1 MKTIITILK
10 SWWIDIA
17 ATGLLGVVLLM
28 YGYKLYAGIALGW
41 ALNSLVKSL
50 KSMSVSEE
58 AKPVSKKPAAKK
70 PAAKKPAAKKP
81 ASKKPATKKP
91 AAKKP
96 AAKKK

>member
-41 ALNSLVKSL
+41 ALNSLFKSL
-50 KSMSVSEE
+50 KSMPVSEE

-70 PAAKKPAAKKP
+70 PATKKPAAKKP

-91 AAKKP
+91 AAKK
-96 AAKKK
+96 K

>member
-17 ATGLLGVVLLM
+17 ATGLLGVALLI

-50 KSMSVSEE
+50 KSMVVSEE
-58 AKPVSKKPAAKK
+58 VKPIA
-70 PAAKKPAAKKP
+70 
-81 ASKKPATKKP
+81 KKPATKKP
-91 AAKKP
+91 ATKKLAAKKP
-96 AAKKK
+96 ATKKAAQKKK

>member
-17 ATGLLGVVLLM
+17 ATGLLGVALLI

-50 KSMSVSEE
+50 KSMVVSEE
-58 AKPVSKKPAAKK
+58 VKPIA
-70 PAAKKPAAKKP
+70 
-81 ASKKPATKKP
+81 KKPATKKP
-91 AAKKP
+91 ATKKLAAKKP
-96 AAKKK
+96 ATKKAAPKKK

>member
-17 ATGLLGVVLLM
+17 ATGLLGVVLLL
-28 YGYKLYAGIALGW
+28 YGHKLYAGIAIGW

-50 KSMSVSEE
+50 KSMAVSEE
-58 AKPVSKKPAAKK
+58 VKPTAKK

-81 ASKKPATKKP
+81 ATKKP
-91 AAKKP
+91 AAKKSATKKSAP
-96 AAKKK
+96 KKK

>member
-17 ATGLLGVVLLM
+17 ATGLLGVALLI

-41 ALNSLVKSL
+41 AINSLVKSL

-58 AKPVSKKPAAKK
+58 VKPVEKKPTANK
-70 PAAKKPAAKKP
+70 PTT
-81 ASKKPATKKP
+81 KKPATKKP
-91 AAKKP
+91 AVKKPTTKKP
-96 AAKKK
+96 APKKK

>member
-17 ATGLLGVVLLM
+17 ATGLLGVALLM

-50 KSMSVSEE
+50 KSMVVSEE
-58 AKPVSKKPAAKK
+58 VKPIAKK
-70 PAAKKPAAKKP
+70 PAAKKLVA
-81 ASKKPATKKP
+81 KKPATKKL
-91 AAKKP
+91 ATKKATP
-96 AAKKK
+96 KKK